1 MAAYNLHHKI
11 KFHHSDILGF
21 SLLIYTLHI
30 ISILLAYQVFKI
42 YKTYKTNNSEK
53 ILSKL
58 MENIIV
64 KDTLGTLGI
73 NIPAKAHQL
82 VICIT
87 EVVRDPCGPL

>member
-30 ISILLAYQVFKI
+30 ISILLAYQVFK
-42 YKTYKTNNSEK
+42 TYKTNNSEK

-64 KDTLGTLGI
+64 KDNLGTLGI
-73 NIPAKAHQL
+73 KLPAKVHQL
-82 VICIT
+82 VIFIT
-87 EVVRDPCGPL
+87 EVVRAPCGP

>member
-30 ISILLAYQVFKI
+30 ISILLAYQVFK
-42 YKTYKTNNSEK
+42 TYKTNNSEK

-73 NIPAKAHQL
+73 KLLANDHQL

>member
-30 ISILLAYQVFKI
+30 ISILLAYQVFK
-42 YKTYKTNNSEK
+42 TYKTNNSEK

-73 NIPAKAHQL
+73 KLPAKVHQL